1 MAAAMFESPPRTL
14 LDEWRSTLGLAA
26 PLVGA
31 NLLQMAV
38 FAIDVVFVAR
48 LGPAALAASSLTV
61 SVFGLLIW
69 SLTGLVGAASP
80 LIAAELGRRSHA
92 VREVRRTV
100 RMAAW
105 AGFGA
110 GLGAM
115 GLCLLIGP
123 VLRATG
129 QSPQVIALAVPF
141 MRVLMWAAIPAT
153 MGALLRTTIATLGR
167 PGVGTL
173 ISGLAVAVNGLG
185 NWTFVFGHFGFPAM
199 GLDGSALSSVTTTC
213 AMLAA
218 YLVVIAMDR
227 RLRRYRLLGRWW
239 RIEWGRLVDVFR
251 IGLPI
256 TATIIAEAGLFNG
269 AAFLM
274 GRIGELQL
282 AAHTLALQFASITF
296 QVPFGIAQA
305 ATIRVGRAYG
315 AGDAHGVTLAGRV
328 ALMVT
333 AGFMGLAAALLV
345 FAPRLVIGLYVDP
358 AAPANAALVELAVQ
372 YMAVAAAFQLFDG
385 VQTVCAGLLRGLQ
398 DTRVP
403 MAVALFGYWLPGLG
417 TAIGLGLFTPLGGIG
432 VWIGLLVGLVCV
444 AGMLLL
450 RWVWR
455 EPLGLVST
463 VHRA

>member
-199 GLDGSALSSVTTTC
+199 GLDGSALSSVTTSC

-239 RIEWGRLVDVFR
+239 RIEWVRLVDVFR

>member
-199 GLDGSALSSVTTTC
+199 GLDGSALSSVTTSC

-239 RIEWGRLVDVFR
+239 RIEWVRLVDVFR

-345 FAPRLVIGLYVDP
+345 FAPRLVIGLYVDS
-358 AAPANAALVELAVQ
+358 AAPANAALVALAVQ